1 LRKTLI
7 AIHLLVLPGLVFA
20 SESEHSEILNSVRN
34 WNNPNSELT
43 DGLNNARRPPSNTP
57 GGGFSNLTRHPDLE
71 IPAVIW
77 TMEDSEVNVSGN
89 SAVVT
94 FTRVVRVVT
103 EGQKP
108 AKAAKIKMAVKLGR
122 EDDVW
127 SVKSHEAQPI
137 K

>member
-1 LRKTLI
+1 MRKTLI

-34 WNNPNSELT
+34 WNIPNSELT
-43 DGLNNARRPPSNTP
+43 DGLNSARRPPSNTP
-57 GGGFSNLTRHPDLE
+57 GGGFSSLTRHPELDIPEGPWKLE
-71 IPAVIW
+71 V
-77 TMEDSEVNVSGN
+77 DVSGN

-108 AKAAKIKMAVKLGR
+108 AKAAKIKMAVTLGR

>member
-1 LRKTLI
+1 MRKTLI
-7 AIHLLVLPGLVFA
+7 TIHLLGLPGLVFA
-20 SESEHSEILNSVRN
+20 SESEHAEILNSVRN

-43 DGLNNARRPPSNTP
+43 DALNNARRPPSNTP
-57 GGGFSNLTRHPDLE
+57 GGGFSNLRSHPDLE
-71 IPAVIW
+71 IPEVIW
-77 TMEDSEVNVSGN
+77 TMEDSEVNVSGD

-94 FTRVVRVVT
+94 FTRVVRVAT

-108 AKAAKIKMAVKLGR
+108 AKAAKIKMAVTLGR
-122 EDDVW
+122 EGDVW

>member
-1 LRKTLI
+1 MRKTLI
-7 AIHLLVLPGLVFA
+7 AIHLLGLPGLVFA

-43 DGLNNARRPPSNTP
+43 DALNNARRPPSNAP
-57 GGGFSNLTRHPDLE
+57 GGGFSHLRSHPDLE
-71 IPAVIW
+71 IPEVIW
-77 TMEDSEVNVSGN
+77 TMEDSEVNVSGD

-94 FTRVVRVVT
+94 FTRVVRVAT

-108 AKAAKIKMAVKLGR
+108 AKAAKIKMAVTLGR
-122 EDDVW
+122 EGDVW

>member
-1 LRKTLI
+1 MRKTLI
-7 AIHLLVLPGLVFA
+7 AIHLLGLPGLVFA

-43 DGLNNARRPPSNTP
+43 DALNNARRPPSNAP
-57 GGGFSNLTRHPDLE
+57 GGGFSNLRSHPDLDIPE
-71 IPAVIW
+71 IIW
-77 TMEDSEVNVSGN
+77 TMEDSEVNVSGD

-94 FTRVVRVVT
+94 FTRVVRVAT

-108 AKAAKIKMAVKLGR
+108 AKAAKIKMAVTLGR
-122 EDDVW
+122 EGDVW

>member
-1 LRKTLI
+1 MRKTLI
-7 AIHLLVLPGLVFA
+7 AIHLLGLPGLVFA

-43 DGLNNARRPPSNTP
+43 DALNNARRPPSNAP
-57 GGGFSNLTRHPDLE
+57 GGGFSNLRSHPDLE
-71 IPAVIW
+71 IPEVIW
-77 TMEDSEVNVSGN
+77 TMEDSEVNVSGD

-94 FTRVVRVVT
+94 FTRVVRVAT

-108 AKAAKIKMAVKLGR
+108 AKAAKIKMAVTLGR
-122 EDDVW
+122 EGDVW

>member
-1 LRKTLI
+1 MRKTLI
-7 AIHLLVLPGLVFA
+7 AIHLLGLPGLVFA
-20 SESEHSEILNSVRN
+20 SESEHAEILNSVRN

-43 DGLNNARRPPSNTP
+43 DALNNARRPPSNAP
-57 GGGFSNLTRHPDLE
+57 GGGFSNLRSHPDLE
-71 IPAVIW
+71 IPEVIW
-77 TMEDSEVNVSGN
+77 TMEDSEVNVSGD

-94 FTRVVRVVT
+94 FTRVVRVAT

-108 AKAAKIKMAVKLGR
+108 AKAAKIKMAVTLGR
-122 EDDVW
+122 EGDVW